1 MKQLI
6 WSPAFT
12 RQLKRLVR
20 QNPQIKNLV
29 AKKLQQLTDDPFH
42 SSLHTHKLK
51 GDLEGRWS
59 CSIDYSQ
66 RIVFRFVE
74 NPDFKTEEILLL
86 AIGSHDEVY

>member
-1 MKQLI
+1 L
-6 WSPAFT
+6 P
-12 RQLKRLVR
+12 
-20 QNPQIKNLV
+20 KNYNN
-29 AKKLQQLTDDPFH
+29 LQQLTDDPFH
-42 SSLHTHKLK
+42 SSLHTYKLK

-74 NPDFKTEEILLL
+74 NPDLKTEEILLL

>member
-1 MKQLI
+1 MKPLI

-20 QNPQIKNLV
+20 QNPAIKNLIS
-29 AKKLQQLTDDPFH
+29 KKLQQLTDDPFH
-42 SSLHTHKLK
+42 PSLHTHKLK

-66 RIVFRFVE
+66 RIIFRFVE
-74 NPDFKTEEILLL
+74 NPDLKTEEILLL